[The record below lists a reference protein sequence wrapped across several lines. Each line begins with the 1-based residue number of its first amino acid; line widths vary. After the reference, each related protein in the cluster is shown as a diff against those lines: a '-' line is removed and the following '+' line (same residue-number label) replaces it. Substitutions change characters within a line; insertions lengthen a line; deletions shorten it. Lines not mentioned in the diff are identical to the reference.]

1 MLGIIFISLQQ
12 ILEIM
17 NINFNT
23 TLFAIYGICFGANYW
38 NSNMYD
44 DFGETDL
51 TGETEHCLQ
60 FFIAVLG
67 ISFVWFTQD
76 EA

>member
-1 MLGIIFISLQQ
+1 
-12 ILEIM
+12 M

-23 TLFAIYGICFGANYW
+23 TIFALFGIC
-38 NSNMYD
+38 
-44 DFGETDL
+44 FGETDL

-60 FFIAVLG
+60 FFIAIVG

-76 EA
+76 Q

>member
-1 MLGIIFISLQQ
+1 
-12 ILEIM
+12 M

-23 TLFAIYGICFGANYW
+23 TIFAIFGICFGANYW
-38 NSNMYD
+38 NSKMD
-44 DFGETDL
+44 DNFGETDL

-60 FFIAVLG
+60 FFIAVVG

-76 EA
+76 K

>member
-1 MLGIIFISLQQ
+1 
-12 ILEIM
+12 M

-23 TLFAIYGICFGANYW
+23 TIFALFGICFGANYW
-38 NSNMYD
+38 NSNMDD

-60 FFIAVLG
+60 FFIAVVGMYGEVSSGDLPR
-67 ISFVWFTQD
+67 
-76 EA
+76 